1 MGLVVSLEHWDAGSI
16 SSPAQWLKGSGVAAA
31 VRWIQSLAQD
41 LPCAA
46 GAAVKTSNG
55 MGLKTSSRIGVNMLV

>member
-1 MGLVVSLEHWDAGSI
+1 M
-16 SSPAQWLKGSGVAAA
+16 QWLEGSGVAAA